1 MNMLEEIKQINEK
14 MIEKKTKEK
23 NERGEE
29 TLELIEKINSL
40 DKDKLNELMEVANYG
55 FENKLFSAS
64 DKLWADGISHEVGF
78 GTSLEVGKYID
89 KIQILG
95 GGACGDIG
103 IVYSANNFFITNEN
117 GNTLDEKSI
126 MLKEENLQEISKIK
140 YPVNMWLKK
149 FLRGVEELRN
159 DWIKWGQ
166 NTTYFQKWDVNNEG
180 NAIWLYG
187 SQYMQNII
195 APTSESIMTH
205 KSYEKMGMLYI
216 YFSIYVLY
224 CRVFWFFSYL
234 WRFC

>member
-14 MIEKKTKEK
+14 MIEKNTKEK
-23 NERGEE
+23 NEREE
-29 TLELIEKINSL
+29 QTLELIEKINSL

-103 IVYSANNFFITNEN
+103 IVFSANNFFITNEN

-159 DWIKWGQ
+159 KVETKINKL
-166 NTTYFQKWDVNNEG
+166 KEE
-180 NAIWLYG
+180 L
-187 SQYMQNII
+187 
-195 APTSESIMTH
+195 
-205 KSYEKMGMLYI
+205 
-216 YFSIYVLY
+216 
-224 CRVFWFFSYL
+224 
-234 WRFC
+234 